1 MAVLLLADVNEGQ
14 LATDQV
20 AKALTA
26 VKSLIDSSSAYDAFP
41 VRGKDNAWFWV
52 HGNPDIVRVGPS
64 PGSCIRNRGR
74 YVTVGVKDFAEC
86 DFSNTAATATYLLPP
101 VPARVI
107 APDERGKIA
116 YLGVCSGCHIYNG
129 RMVGPAVQVIQALY
143 MDNPQGL
150 ADYIANPVKKRD
162 DYPEMPPQNY
172 LDPATRLAVA
182 EYMLQV
188 TN

>member
-1 MAVLLLADVNEGQ
+1 MDPESEPNSDRVKILDNVMRDNGYDTIPDV
-14 LATDQV
+14 
-20 AKALTA
+20 KALMLTE
-26 VKSLIDSSSAYDAFP
+26 LQ
-41 VRGKDNAWFWV
+41 R
-52 HGNPDIVRVGPS
+52 GNPDIVRVGPS
-64 PGSCIRNRGR
+64 PGSCILNRER
-74 YVTVGVKDFAEC
+74 YVTVGVKDFASC
-86 DFSNTAATATYLLPP
+86 DFTNTAATETYLLPP
-101 VPARVI
+101 VPAREI

-116 YLGVCSGCHIYNG
+116 YLGVCSGCHIYTG
-129 RMVGPAVQVIQALY
+129 RMIGPPVQMIQALY

-188 TN
+188 KN